1 MTTAGYTAKGCAMLL
16 GFVLLIGLAG
26 TAWSQPAYPTKPI
39 NLIVGYAAGGT
50 NDIVQ
55 RFLASKAEKILGQ
68 PVVVTN
74 NGGGGSS
81 VAFGIIAK
89 QKPDGYNIVGAA
101 SSGLVRIPQFRKVPY
116 TLDDFVPIMQFGT
129 PGLTPIVVKSDSPWK
144 NIKDLVE
151 HAKKNPGKIIYST
164 TGVGSPQH
172 LSMEF
177 IAKQAGVTWTH
188 LPFPGSQPAVMA
200 LLGDHVNVSVVA
212 GEAIPFIKEGRL
224 RILAN
229 LSEKRIKS
237 WPDAPTLR
245 EQGYDY
251 FNDSIFLFAAP
262 KGTPQYI
269 VEKLQNAFHK
279 ATEDPGFAEVMAK
292 VEFEPVYRNS
302 ADTWKALQEANV
314 RIGKMI
320 RELKIP
326 READQKK

>member
-1 MTTAGYTAKGCAMLL
+1 MRTAGCTAKGCAILL
-16 GFVLLIGLAG
+16 GWVLLTGLAD
-26 TAWSQPAYPTKPI
+26 TASSQPAYPTRPI

-68 PVVVTN
+68 PFMVTN

-89 QKPDGYNIVGAA
+89 QKPDGYNIAGAA
-101 SSGLVRIPQFRKVPY
+101 SSGLVRIPQFRNVPY
-116 TLDDFVPIMQFGT
+116 AFDDFVPIMAFGF
-129 PGLTPIVVKSDSPWK
+129 PGLTPIVVKSSSPWT
-144 NIKDLVE
+144 NVKDLVE
-151 HAKKNPGKIIYST
+151 YAKKNPRKIIYST

-188 LPFPGSQPAVMA
+188 LPFSGSQPALMA
-200 LLGDHVNVSVVA
+200 LLGDHVNVAVVA

-229 LSEKRIKS
+229 LSEKRLKS
-237 WPDAPTLR
+237 WSDTPTLR

-262 KGTPQYI
+262 KGTPQPI
-269 VEKLQNAFHK
+269 VEKLQDAFHK
-279 ATEDPGFAEVMAK
+279 ATEDPGFAEVMAR
-292 VEFEPVYRNS
+292 VEFEPAYTNS
-302 ADTWKALQEANV
+302 ADTRKAMQMAYV

>member
-1 MTTAGYTAKGCAMLL
+1 MTTTGYRTKGFTVLIGCL
-16 GFVLLIGLAG
+16 LLIGLAG
-26 TAWSQPAYPTKPI
+26 TVWSQSAYPTKPI

-50 NDIVQ
+50 SDIMQ
-55 RFLASKAEKILGQ
+55 RFLVSKAEKHLGQ
-68 PVVVTN
+68 PFVVTN

-101 SSGLVRIPQFRKVPY
+101 SSGLVRIPQFRSVPY
-116 TLDDFVPIMQFGT
+116 TLDDFVPIMTFAA
-129 PGLTPIVVKSDSPWK
+129 PGLTPIVTKSSAPWK
-144 NIKDLVE
+144 NVKDLVDY
-151 HAKKNPGKIIYST
+151 AKKNPGKIIYST

-200 LLGDHVNVSVVA
+200 LLGDHVNVAVVA

-224 RILAN
+224 RVLAN
-229 LSEKRIKS
+229 LSEKRIRD
-237 WPDAPTLR
+237 WPDTPTLK

-262 KGTPQYI
+262 KGTPQDV

-279 ATEDPGFAEVMAK
+279 AMEDPEYENIMKRVQFDA
-292 VEFEPVYRNS
+292 VYKNS
-302 ADTWKALQEANV
+302 ADTRKALQEAHV
-314 RIGKMI
+314 RIGKII

-326 READQKK
+326 READPKK